1 MNRQNTFFEGMK
13 RAGHAWE
20 ESRRARLEKRR
31 ELEKTCGYDS
41 EEYSIWLAENP
52 EKPFPFS
59 HGASKA
65 YQAWAGS
72 IEHNAEEFE
81 FSDFLWEN
89 EITDFVST
97 LRKAGI
103 TEFIYTGHSTA
114 LMENIHQLAAEGCTM
129 TGLYKAEHE
138 ERWGT
143 TTVMGI
149 RFSVN

>member
-1 MNRQNTFFEGMK
+1 MDRQNTFFEGMK
-13 RAGHAWE
+13 RTGHAWE
-20 ESRRARLEKRR
+20 ESRKARLEKRR

-41 EEYSIWLAENP
+41 KEYSTWLAENP

-89 EITDFVST
+89 EVTDFVST
-97 LRKAGI
+97 
-103 TEFIYTGHSTA
+103 
-114 LMENIHQLAAEGCTM
+114 
-129 TGLYKAEHE
+129 
-138 ERWGT
+138 
-143 TTVMGI
+143 
-149 RFSVN
+149 

>member
-1 MNRQNTFFEGMK
+1 MNRQNAFFEDMK
-13 RAGHAWE
+13 
-20 ESRRARLEKRR
+20 
-31 ELEKTCGYDS
+31 
-41 EEYSIWLAENP
+41 AENP
-52 EKPFPFS
+52 DKPFPFS

-72 IEHNAEEFE
+72 IEHDEDEFE

-89 EITDFVST
+89 EVTDFVST

-103 TEFIYTGHSTA
+103 KTFIYTGHSTA

-138 ERWGT
+138 ERWGA

>member
-1 MNRQNTFFEGMK
+1 MNTTQKSLNSAT
-13 RAGHAWE
+13 
-20 ESRRARLEKRR
+20 S
-31 ELEKTCGYDS
+31 
-41 EEYSIWLAENP
+41 
-52 EKPFPFS
+52 
-59 HGASKA
+59 
-65 YQAWAGS
+65 
-72 IEHNAEEFE
+72 E

-89 EITDFVST
+89 EVTDFVST

>member
-1 MNRQNTFFEGMK
+1 MNRQNAFFEDMK
-13 RAGHAWE
+13 RTGHAWE
-20 ESRRARLEKRR
+20 DERRARLEKSR
-31 ELEKTCGYDS
+31 ELKKTFGYDS
-41 EEYSIWLAENP
+41 EEYSTWLAENP

-72 IEHNAEEFE
+72 IEHDGDEFE

-89 EITDFVST
+89 EVTDFVDT

-103 TEFIYTGHSTA
+103 TVFVYTGKSTA

-129 TGLYKAEHE
+129 TGLYTRIKKEF
-138 ERWGT
+138 WGET
-143 TTVMGI
+143 EIQGI

>member
-1 MNRQNTFFEGMK
+1 MNRQNAFFEGMK
-13 RAGHAWE
+13 RTGHAWE
-20 ESRRARLEKRR
+20 ESRKARLEKRR

-41 EEYSIWLAENP
+41 EEYSTWLAANP

-65 YQAWAGS
+65 YQAWAG
-72 IEHNAEEFE
+72 IE
-81 FSDFLWEN
+81 
-89 EITDFVST
+89 T
-97 LRKAGI
+97 
-103 TEFIYTGHSTA
+103 FIYTGHSTA